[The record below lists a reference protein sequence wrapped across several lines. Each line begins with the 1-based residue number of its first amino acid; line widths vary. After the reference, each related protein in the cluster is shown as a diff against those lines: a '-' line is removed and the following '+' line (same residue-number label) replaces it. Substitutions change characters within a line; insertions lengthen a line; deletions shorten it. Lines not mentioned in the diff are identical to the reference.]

1 MKGPHAFVSARPGLK
16 ATAWPGVRW
25 VAAGVPAAAPAALR
39 LASGASSVN
48 VKLDDAV
55 AARVWRTMPAW
66 RSVSGAALR
75 DKPKTDIS

>member
-16 ATAWPGVRW
+16 AAAWPGVRW

-39 LASGASSVN
+39 LASGASSVK

-55 AARVWRTMPAW
+55 AARVERTMPAW
-66 RSVSGAALR
+66 LAVSGVLSGFIALFG
-75 DKPKTDIS
+75 